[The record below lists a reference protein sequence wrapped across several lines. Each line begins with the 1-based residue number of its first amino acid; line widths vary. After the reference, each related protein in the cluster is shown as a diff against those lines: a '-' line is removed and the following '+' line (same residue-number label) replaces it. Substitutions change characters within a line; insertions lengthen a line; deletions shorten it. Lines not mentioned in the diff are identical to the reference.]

1 MRRIFILVVALACVT
16 GCKREEKASMP
27 KCSDDLARNDVMR
40 LQGAARSGT
49 DPCPELTAPK
59 ISLDAHGLS
68 VDGTVKVA
76 AADLPTSTPQNIA
89 PVFQSFVGK
98 RRLWKQIHPGE
109 TFSAKVDFESA
120 PDASAVA
127 GASVMRSIAWA
138 GYEKIH
144 LVAGDVTVDFECVTP
159 KPPGAPP
166 DADVVRVKTSG
177 TMHDLANAVKAELA
191 KPAAHGKWQISFDRS
206 S

>member
-1 MRRIFILVVALACVT
+1 MRRIFILAAILCVAA
-16 GCKREEKASMP
+16 CKREEKASMP

-59 ISLDAHGLS
+59 LLLDAHGLS
-68 VDGTVKVA
+68 VDGTIKVA

-89 PVFQSFVGK
+89 PLFQSFVGK

-109 TFSAKVDFESA
+109 SFSAKVNFDAA
-120 PDASAVA
+120 PDSSAVA

-159 KPPGAPP
+159 KPPGAPQ
-166 DADVVRVKTSG
+166 DTDVVRVKTAG
-177 TMHDLANAVKAELA
+177 TMHDLANEVKAELDKPGAHA
-191 KPAAHGKWQISFDRS
+191 KKQISFDRS